1 MKRNFFTILA
11 VFCILIYFSLPSFTE
26 QSAFKIGEKL
36 VFSVGWTNVIDAGTA
51 VMQVS
56 NEEVFFGHNVYHTIT
71 TTKSS
76 SAFSSFFYVYDRI
89 DCYFDKDTFA
99 SLKYEKHLREG
110 DYKNDEVI
118 YYDPEKQIAVRD
130 EKIIKILPNTMDV
143 LTAFYYLRTL
153 NFQPGEV
160 IKINQSDGKR
170 SKIIEVKILKKEK
183 VTVPAGTFNCIKI
196 EPILNETEGIF
207 RQSGRLWFWL
217 TDDEKHMPVLMKS
230 SIVIGDITAKLA
242 SYTIGK

>member
-1 MKRNFFTILA
+1 MRNFFLIMFIVIL
-11 VFCILIYFSLPSFTE
+11 VLLVSSFTLFSE
-26 QSAFKIGEKL
+26 QNAFKVGEKL
-36 VFSVGWTNVIDAGTA
+36 VFSVGWTNVLDAGTA
-51 VMQVS
+51 IMQVS

-89 DCYFDKDTFA
+89 DCYFDKETFA

-118 YYDPEKQIAVRD
+118 YYDPKREIAVRD
-130 EKIIKILPNTMDV
+130 EKIIKVLPNTMDV

-153 NFQPGEV
+153 SFKPGDV

-170 SKIIEVKILKKEK
+170 SKVIEVKILKKERI
-183 VTVPAGTFNCIKI
+183 TVPAGTFDCIKV

-242 SYTIGK
+242 SYTSGK

>member
-1 MKRNFFTILA
+1 MKRSFIIVFIA
-11 VFCILIYFSLPSFTE
+11 VFILLVFSLNAFTL
-26 QSAFKIGEKL
+26 QNAFKVGEKL
-36 VFSVGWTNVIDAGTA
+36 VFSVGWTNVLDAGTA

-56 NEEVFFGHNVYHTIT
+56 NEEVFFNHNVYHTIT

-118 YYDPEKQIAVRD
+118 YYDPSKQIAIRD
-130 EKIIKILPNTMDV
+130 EKIIKVLSNTMDI

-153 NFQPGEV
+153 SFQTGDV

-170 SKIIEVKILKKEK
+170 SKVIEVKILKKEQ
-183 VTVPAGTFNCIKI
+183 VTVPAGTFNCIKV